1 MTSCVNEIFSCS
13 LNSNQPEAYEQFAIH
28 TSICTAW
35 GRSGGLMLI
44 RRLRRLLHTSP
55 PITPPLGNILPHFGT
70 FVKIE
75 CTIFLLVMPGIIG
88 FDALLIFLL
97 Q

>member
-1 MTSCVNEIFSCS
+1 MSNLPFILPFALYGDGAGASC
-13 LNSNQPEAYEQFAIH
+13 LYEGFYTH
-28 TSICTAW
+28 
-35 GRSGGLMLI
+35 
-44 RRLRRLLHTSP
+44 P
-55 PITPPLGNILPHFGT
+55 PITPPLGNILPHIGI

-75 CTIFLLVMPGIIG
+75 CTIFLLAMLGIIG